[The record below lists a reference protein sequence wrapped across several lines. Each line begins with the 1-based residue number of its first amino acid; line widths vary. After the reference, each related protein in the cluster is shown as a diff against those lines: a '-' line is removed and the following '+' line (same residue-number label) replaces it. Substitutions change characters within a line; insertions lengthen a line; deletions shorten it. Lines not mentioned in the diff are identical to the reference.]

1 MLCITRTKRR
11 KLCEETV
18 ETPVETTAIF
28 AKKAILTCIYM
39 IHTQCVETCLKSG
52 LRVPYLFEILCIK
65 GLTSGLK
72 AQGRRALRPVVLV
85 ELQLLACN
93 NLKGDRRNDVVAQT
107 NRSFVVT
114 NNLDGARDFDLA
126 LVDVAKTSSRNS
138 FCDVCWLN

>member
-1 MLCITRTKRR
+1 MET
-11 KLCEETV
+11 TV
-18 ETPVETTAIF
+18 ETHAGIS
-28 AKKAILTCIYM
+28 KKRTLTCIFT

-126 LVDVAKTSSRNS
+126 LVDVAKTRSVDS
-138 FCDVCWLN
+138 FCHVSGLNRTE